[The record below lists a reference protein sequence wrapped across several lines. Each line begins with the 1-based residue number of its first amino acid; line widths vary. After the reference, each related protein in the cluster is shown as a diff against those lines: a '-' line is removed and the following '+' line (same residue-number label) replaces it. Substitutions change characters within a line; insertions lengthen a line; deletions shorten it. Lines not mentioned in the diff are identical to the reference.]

1 MEDSIREK
9 NWGERNWKWLVPI
22 TAFLILI
29 IALLSLTSGL
39 ASFAQAYAE
48 PALYENALEEA
59 RKNERVLEVLGDLQP
74 VDKLAIMEGNAVYAD
89 DNSTADLTFRV
100 KGSKGKGKMD
110 VSVLKK
116 NGLWEYQLIKIR
128 ILKPKEEIIVLDK
141 NQIPAR

>member
-1 MEDSIREK
+1 MNESIREK
-9 NWGERNWKWLVPI
+9 NWGKRNWKWLVPI

-29 IALLSLTSGL
+29 IALLSFTSGL
-39 ASFAQAYAE
+39 TSFAQAYAE
-48 PALYENALEEA
+48 PALYEKALEEA

-89 DNSTADLTFRV
+89 DNSVADLTFRV

-128 ILKPKEEIIVLDK
+128 IQNPKEEIIVLDK